1 MKIMVADV
9 DQELVTTLTYL
20 FRGHGYDVVRAFDGE
35 QAIKYWR
42 ETLPDLVI
50 LDVQLPKLDGFE
62 VCRQMRREANSI
74 TLILLTALDGEDNEV
89 YGLDIGADDYLH
101 KPLSPRRLLARI
113 NAISRRSLDIPL
125 FSSSSTITIGPITL
139 DAMHREATRNGKK
152 ARLTSIECHLLH
164 LLMTHSGQV
173 LPTNIIVEN
182 VWGFDDTGVHPLVKP
197 HIRHLRQKVE
207 LDPDN
212 PQYIVTVPGA
222 GYTFTKPITKV

>member
-1 MKIMVADV
+1 MKIMVSDV
-9 DQELVTTLTYL
+9 DKELVTMLAYL
-20 FRGHGYDVVRAFDGE
+20 FRGHGYEVVRAFDGE
-35 QAIKYWR
+35 QAIKNWH

-50 LDVQLPKLDGFE
+50 LDVELPKLDGFE
-62 VCRQMRREANSI
+62 VCRQIRRETNSVI
-74 TLILLTALDGEDNEV
+74 LILLTSLDDEDNEV
-89 YGLDIGADDYLH
+89 YGLEIGADDYLH

-125 FSSSSTITIGPITL
+125 FSSLSTITIGSITL

-152 ARLTSIECHLLH
+152 VRLTSIESHLLH

-173 LPTNIIVEN
+173 LPTNIIAEQ
-182 VWGFDDTGVHPLVKP
+182 VWGFDDMGVHPLVKP
-197 HIRHLRQKVE
+197 HICHLRQKVE

-222 GYTFTKPITKV
+222 GYTFTEPMTKV

>member
-9 DQELVTTLTYL
+9 DQELVTMLSYL

-62 VCRQMRREANSI
+62 VCRQMRQETNSI
-74 TLILLTALDGEDNEV
+74 ILILLTALDGEDNEV
-89 YGLDIGADDYLH
+89 YGLEIGADDYLH
-101 KPLSPRRLLARI
+101 KPFSPRRLLARI
-113 NAISRRSLDIPL
+113 KAISRRSLNIPE
-125 FSSSSTITIGPITL
+125 FSSSSAITIGPVTL
-139 DAMHREATRNGKK
+139 DAMRREATRNGIK
-152 ARLTSIECHLLH
+152 ARLTSIESHLLH

-173 LPTNIIVEN
+173 LPTNIIVEH
-182 VWGFDDTGVHPLVKP
+182 VWGFDDTGEHALVKT

-222 GYTFTKPITKV
+222 GYTFTRPITNV

>member
-1 MKIMVADV
+1 MKIMVADA
-9 DQELVTTLTYL
+9 DQELVTMLTYL
-20 FRGHGYDVVRAFDGE
+20 FRGHGYDVVCAFDGE
-35 QAIKYWR
+35 QAIKYWH

-62 VCRQMRREANSI
+62 VCRQMRKETNSI
-74 TLILLTALDGEDNEV
+74 ILILLTALDGEDYEV
-89 YGLDIGADDYLH
+89 SGLEIGADDYLH

-113 NAISRRSLDIPL
+113 KAISRRSLDIPV
-125 FSSSSTITIGPITL
+125 FSNSSTITIGPITL
-139 DAMHREATRNGKK
+139 DAMQHEATRNGRK
-152 ARLTSIECHLLH
+152 ARLTSIESHLLH

-173 LPTNIIVEN
+173 LPISIIVEH
-182 VWGFDDTGVHPLVKP
+182 VWGFDDRGVHPLVKP

-222 GYTFTKPITKV
+222 GYTFTKV

>member
-1 MKIMVADV
+1 MKILVADI
-9 DQELVTTLTYL
+9 DQELVTMLTYL

-50 LDVQLPKLDGFE
+50 LDVQLPKLNGFE
-62 VCRQMRREANSI
+62 VCRQIRQETNSI
-74 TLILLTALDGEDNEV
+74 ILILLTALDSEDSEV
-89 YGLDIGADDYLH
+89 YGLETGADDYLH

-125 FSSSSTITIGPITL
+125 FSSASPINIGKIRL
-139 DAMHREATRNGKK
+139 NALGSEANRNEKR
-152 ARLTSIECHLLH
+152 ARVTSIESYLLH
-164 LLMTHSGQV
+164 VLMTHSGQV
-173 LPTNIIVEN
+173 LTTNIIAEH
-182 VWGFDDTGVHPLVKP
+182 VWGFDDTGVNPLVKP
-197 HIRHLRQKVE
+197 HIRHLRQKIE

-222 GYTFTKPITKV
+222 GYTFIKPITKV